1 MSALA
6 LTEAALE
13 EAALQGR
20 SGATLADIWAKL
32 RIPATPQPSAASE
45 AAGGLTG
52 ATVHMNSSATPPRM
66 CRGLREAIWAQLSKH
81 KDVTFVAP
89 PLSEVAM
96 VPGGAAAQ
104 QAANRDGVR
113 LVASQERRL
122 RALGLNDPTRAA
134 PFLEVR
140 DAFMLVGGCTCAP
153 LATAQHR
160 ILDGRDQIWNEYR
173 DIGRKPL
180 PSSAWMP
187 PRYVLPSFSLL
198 SWRLT
203 L

>member
-96 VPGGAAAQ
+96 V
-104 QAANRDGVR
+104 
-113 LVASQERRL
+113 
-122 RALGLNDPTRAA
+122 GLNDPTRAA

-140 DAFMLVGGCTCAP
+140 DAFMLVGGCSCAP